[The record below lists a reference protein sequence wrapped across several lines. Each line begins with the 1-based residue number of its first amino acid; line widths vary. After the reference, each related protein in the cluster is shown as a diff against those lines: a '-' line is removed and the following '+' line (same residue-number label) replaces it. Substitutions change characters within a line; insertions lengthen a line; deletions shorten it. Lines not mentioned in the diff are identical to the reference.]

1 MTNAIAPSMVL
12 TNPWIRLGPLTWKG
26 RAMGATGA
34 QPEQVPTRQKVA
46 REVRKARDTGRL
58 EGWMGTGELY
68 DVKTTEGWY
77 RVEARETMDGLQVKG
92 GGRWVLGRE
101 PEGFEVYRE

>member
-1 MTNAIAPSMVL
+1 
-12 TNPWIRLGPLTWKG
+12 
-26 RAMGATGA
+26 
-34 QPEQVPTRQKVA
+34 
-46 REVRKARDTGRL
+46 
-58 EGWMGTGELY
+58 MGTGELY